1 MSKLNIGDQLPY
13 FELENQSGNLIKSSD
28 LIGEPLVIYFY
39 PKDDTPGCTTEA
51 CSFRDS
57 YEDFIELGAT
67 VLGISS
73 DSVESH
79 KKFSQKYRLPFT
91 LLSDTKSTV
100 RKLFSVPKSFLG
112 LLPGRV
118 TYIFD
123 KEGKLRFMFDSQLNL
138 NGHIKSA
145 LSQLKIIV
153 NE

>member
-28 LIGEPLVIYFY
+28 LIGKPLVIYFY

-91 LLSDTKSTV
+91 LLSDTKSAV

-118 TYIFD
+118 TYVFD